1 MQKILYDEWVDEI
14 THDLI
19 RNNEKI
25 INKVSLI
32 FFAQNGITATG
43 QLAPKRYWFFF
54 FFISIK
60 NKC

>member
-32 FFAQNGITATG
+32 FFA
-43 QLAPKRYWFFF
+43 
-54 FFISIK
+54 
-60 NKC
+60 